1 MRRRE
6 VIAGLAAAAAWP
18 LAARAQQP
26 AERTRRIGILG
37 DERWPPIDSLK
48 QGLRNLGYVE
58 GQNLEIVY
66 CFAAGQAERYPG
78 LAAELVALPVEL
90 IVTLGTPA
98 SVAAKRAT
106 EAIPI
111 VVQTGDPVAAGLVRD
126 LAHPGGN
133 VTGFSGQAADAEGKR
148 LGLLKELLPSL
159 SRVAVLVNPA
169 NSLSAVFLDNA
180 RSGAIALGLRLDPVE
195 ASSVPELERALH
207 RATQRPARCCA
218 GDRRPRAAVDRQDA
232 NRRVPDD
239 EPAALH
245 LQLSR
250 ACAGGWPHGLRCELS
265 RHLPPERGA
274 RYRQDFEG
282 HQARRPSCP
291 AAHGIPADLESQ
303 DREGA
308 RPDCP
313 TDPPRARRRGDRMRR
328 REVGLRSTMRFGS
341 WPSAAMADLSL

>member
-6 VIAGLAAAAAWP
+6 IIALLTGAAAWP
-18 LAARAQQP
+18 CAAQAQQS
-26 AERTRRIGILG
+26 RRMRRIGILA

-48 QGLRNLGYVE
+48 EGLRNLGYIE
-58 GQNLEIVY
+58 GQNLEVVY
-66 CFAAGQAERYPG
+66 RFAAGQAERYPG

-90 IVTLGTPA
+90 IVALGTPA

-195 ASSVPELERALH
+195 ASSVADLERAFTAL
-207 RATQRPARCCA
+207 RSDRPGAVLVTA
-218 GDRRPRAAVDRQDA
+218 DRGPLLIGRTRIAEFLMT
-232 NRRVPDD
+232 NRLPSISSYHEHV
-239 EPAALH
+239 
-245 LQLSR
+245 Q
-250 ACAGGWPHGLRCELS
+250 AGGLMAYAANYHVTFRRNLALVIDKIIKGAKPGD
-265 RHLPPERGA
+265 LPVQQPT
-274 RYRQDFEG
+274 DFELILNLKTAKALG
-282 HQARRPSCP
+282 LTIPPTLLAR
-291 AAHGIPADLESQ
+291 AD
-303 DREGA
+303 
-308 RPDCP
+308 
-313 TDPPRARRRGDRMRR
+313 
-328 REVGLRSTMRFGS
+328 EVIE
-341 WPSAAMADLSL
+341 